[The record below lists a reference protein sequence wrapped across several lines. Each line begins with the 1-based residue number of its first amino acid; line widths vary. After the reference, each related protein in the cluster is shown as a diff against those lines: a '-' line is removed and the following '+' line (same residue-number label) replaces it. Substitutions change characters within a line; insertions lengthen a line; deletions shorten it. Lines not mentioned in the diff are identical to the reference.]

1 MKLLWPYWTFSWLQ
15 VLTLPFIM
23 YVLGLVLLTSVLLIS
38 GGFIKLFHIQYKPG
52 VYRYSLDDRNAFL
65 WILFCVLYTPCRKL
79 LEAILIGRLKYWYYR
94 LVGMKIGQNTLVGGV
109 VKDPCVTEFGDNV
122 TIGEYAI
129 IYGHIHN
136 FQKRTL
142 FVEKVCVGN
151 NCVIGAGTVIMPG
164 VRMEDGVVVAAGAVV
179 TKKQVLKQGKMY
191 GGVPA
196 VEISAKETKK
206 RN

>member
-1 MKLLWPYWTFSWLQ
+1 MKTIHLIRGFLLVIVPCIVFSLSLIPTILIMKLLWPYWTFSWLQ

-94 LVGMKIGQNTLVGGV
+94 F
-109 VKDPCVTEFGDNV
+109 P
-122 TIGEYAI
+122 GETKWKSTAI
-129 IYGHIHN
+129 TRKGKADD
-136 FQKRTL
+136 FVQLELEKKKVPSAAQRTL
-142 FVEKVCVGN
+142 KEY
-151 NCVIGAGTVIMPG
+151 T
-164 VRMEDGVVVAAGAVV
+164 
-179 TKKQVLKQGKMY
+179 
-191 GGVPA
+191 
-196 VEISAKETKK
+196 AKYFL
-206 RN
+206 